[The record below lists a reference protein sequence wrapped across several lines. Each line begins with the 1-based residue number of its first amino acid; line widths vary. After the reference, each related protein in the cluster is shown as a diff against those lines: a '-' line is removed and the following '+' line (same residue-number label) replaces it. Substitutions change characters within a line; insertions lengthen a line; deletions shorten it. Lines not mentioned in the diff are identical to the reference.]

1 MARQQQGRG
10 SRVIAIHE
18 SFLRYAHF
26 RWLKIALVIGLI
38 AIACFLAR
46 IFFTDFDL
54 RHSGSGWFGYTTG
67 TMGAGLIVW
76 LAALGVRKRLM
87 TDGAWSLK
95 AWVSAHVY
103 LGLSLVVIV
112 SLHSG
117 FQFGWNIHTLAYA
130 LMMLVILSGIFG
142 IITYVRLPQKLSD
155 NRGETTQKQ
164 MLEIIRTLDGRLL
177 EIARPLEHTQAV
189 LVRRSVH
196 RTRIG
201 GSFWRR
207 LSGNHSN
214 CATLEATTQLSVAR
228 MSMPKGAQAQAV
240 DHILGL
246 LAEKRTTLAKAR
258 RHIQL
263 RSLLE
268 VWLYVHIPTT
278 LALIA
283 ALAAHIV
290 SVFFFW

>member
-1 MARQQQGRG
+1 MARQQQKRG
-10 SRVIAIHE
+10 TLAIHE

-26 RWLKIALVIGLI
+26 RWLKIALAIGLI
-38 AIACFLAR
+38 AIACFVAR
-46 IFFTDFDL
+46 IFFTNFDL
-54 RHSGSGWFGYTTG
+54 RHSGGGWFGYTTG
-67 TMGAGLIVW
+67 TMGAGIIVW
-76 LAALGVRKRLM
+76 LALLGVRKRLM
-87 TDGAWSLK
+87 TDGVWSLK

-103 LGLSLVVIV
+103 LGLSLIVIV

-117 FQFGWNIHTLAYA
+117 FQFGWSIHTLAYV

-142 IITYVRLPQKLSD
+142 IVTYVRLPQKLSD

-177 EIARPLEHTQAV
+177 EVARPLDHTQAV
-189 LVRRSVH
+189 LVRRSVQ

-201 GSFWRR
+201 GNFWRR
-207 LSGNHSN
+207 LSGNHDN
-214 CATLEATTQLSVAR
+214 CATLEAARQLSVAR
-228 MSMPKGAQAQAV
+228 MSMPKGVQAQAL
-240 DHILGL
+240 DHVLGL
-246 LAEKRTTLAKAR
+246 LKEKRATLAKAR

-268 VWLYVHIPTT
+268 IWLYVHIPAT

-283 ALAAHIV
+283 ALTAHIV